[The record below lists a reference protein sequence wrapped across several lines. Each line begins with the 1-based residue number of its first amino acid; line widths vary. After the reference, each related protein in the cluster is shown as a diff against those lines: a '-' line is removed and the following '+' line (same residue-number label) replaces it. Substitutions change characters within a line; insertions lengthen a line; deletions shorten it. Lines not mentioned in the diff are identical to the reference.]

1 MEKKEKKPTQKE
13 RILAYIR
20 RFGYI
25 TSWQA
30 YQDLGVTQLAT
41 RIFELKELGYEFD
54 KRRVKTKNRIG
65 EITHYDE
72 YRLVVKQEDK

>member
-72 YRLVVKQEDK
+72 YRLVVK